1 MDASTPRT
9 DRPEPAYH
17 VCFVCTGNICR
28 SPLAESVFRAKLAE
42 DGLAD
47 EVRVSSA
54 GTGGWHTGSVADHR
68 TVEVLEEAGY
78 ESAHSAQQFQ
88 AEWFDGLDLV
98 IALDLGHERDLK
110 KLAPTAADAAKVRL
124 LRSYDPKSANSPEV
138 ADPYYGTRADFD
150 TVLEQVEAA
159 VPGLLRA
166 VREDLAGRRAAAGTS
181 PEPDRAPGGEPGA
194 DEDPEPGA
202 DERPGGADAGR
213 MEAAR

>member
-1 MDASTPRT
+1 M
-9 DRPEPAYH
+9 
-17 VCFVCTGNICR
+17 CTGNICR

-110 KLAPTAADAAKVRL
+110 NLAPTAADAAKVRL
-124 LRSYDPKSANSPEV
+124 LRSYDPKSAGSPEV

-150 TVLEQVEAA
+150 IVLEQVEAA

-166 VREDLAGRRAAAGTS
+166 VHEDLTGRRAAAGSAT
-181 PEPDRAPGGEPGA
+181 DAAGKPGA
-194 DEDPEPGA
+194 GGKAGAAGKAVADRGPGV

-213 MEAAR
+213 METAR